1 MSVPVP
7 AVPRPAPGVVSRRVG
22 NGGVLVH
29 LGTSHVYEL
38 NETGWT
44 VWEGLDRGTPLADI
58 AGGLADR
65 YEPAGASVAADVRA
79 LIDELLRLGLVV

>member
-1 MSVPVP
+1 MSAPLP

-44 VWEGLDRGTPLADI
+44 VWEGLDRGAPIADI
-58 AGGLADR
+58 ADGLADR
-65 YEPAGASVAADVRA
+65 YEPAGVSITADVRA
-79 LIDELLRLGLVV
+79 LVDELVRLGLVV

>member
-1 MSVPVP
+1 
-7 AVPRPAPGVVSRRVG
+7 
-22 NGGVLVH
+22 VLVH

-44 VWEGLDRGTPLADI
+44 VWEGLDRGAAVADI
-58 AGGLADR
+58 AEGLADR
-65 YEPAGASVAADVRA
+65 YEPAGVSISADIRA